1 MNIQDRI
8 TKYLTEEEDID
19 DDEMEFDDV
28 DYINDAEIM
37 NKMVDFI
44 ISLDVDSLSESKQEE
59 LMEIVDLI
67 AGPDEED
74 LEEAVGAKRQKID
87 RAARRQRK
95 REYRKKRAQIK
106 LKLKKYRRT
115 AKFKKYERMKKRK
128 AKQGKTSTGKR
139 VRTFI

>member
-1 MNIQDRI
+1 
-8 TKYLTEEEDID
+8 
-19 DDEMEFDDV
+19 
-28 DYINDAEIM
+28 M